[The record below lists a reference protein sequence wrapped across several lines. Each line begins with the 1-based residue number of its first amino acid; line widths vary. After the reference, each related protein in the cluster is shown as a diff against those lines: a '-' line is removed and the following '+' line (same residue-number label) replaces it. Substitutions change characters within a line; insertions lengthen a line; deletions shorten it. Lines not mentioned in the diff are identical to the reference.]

1 MTLALVIN
9 FWKQHQEQAQGKKK
23 IVKFDFTKTKTCSVK
38 PNVKR
43 LKTQAE
49 VWEKTNQ

>member
-9 FWKQHQEQAQGKKK
+9 FWKQHQGQAQGKKK
-23 IVKFDFTKTKTCSVK
+23 IVKFYFTKMKPCPVK
-38 PNVKR
+38 PSVKR

-49 VWEKTNQ
+49 VGEKTNQ